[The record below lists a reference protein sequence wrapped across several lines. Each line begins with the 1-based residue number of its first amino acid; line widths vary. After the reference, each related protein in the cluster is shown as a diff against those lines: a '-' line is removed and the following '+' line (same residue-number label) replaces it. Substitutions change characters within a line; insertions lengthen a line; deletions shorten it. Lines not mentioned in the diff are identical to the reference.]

1 MNTEECPP
9 DYPRIQTVDSWEAFV
24 ATPLAGDCNGICW
37 RRELDGDFEEV
48 ARLASHGD
56 GVQTVGEAL
65 LRSGSLS
72 VQGQRAAQTML
83 EDLGRL
89 RGLGHEPGIECVER
103 YPKDTDEIASTDVY
117 SFHVDSATVPT
128 ETFLCT
134 YAGRS
139 SEGLRLDQA
148 QRIVDVPETRAGLLE
163 RFGEGDGESFAAYLR
178 ESHLDLHYAPL
189 PGARPF
195 SFGVGNLWRLAV
207 QHPASPVP
215 AFIHR
220 APADGAELV
229 TRLLLIS

>member
-1 MNTEECPP
+1 MSREEWIPG
-9 DYPRIQTVDSWEAFV
+9 YPKIRAVHSWEAFV
-24 ATPLAGDCNGICW
+24 ETSLVGDCNGVCW
-37 RRELDGDFEEV
+37 VRDLDGDFDEV
-48 ARLASHGD
+48 AGLAGHDD
-56 GVQTVGEAL
+56 GVQALDQAL
-65 LRSGSLS
+65 LRSAGLS
-72 VQGQRAAQTML
+72 PQGQLAAEAML
-83 EDLGRL
+83 LDLERL

-134 YAGRS
+134 YVGQA

-148 QRIVDVPETRAGLLE
+148 RRIVDVPETRAGLLE
-163 RFGEGDGESFAAYLR
+163 RFGEGEGEPFETYLR
-178 ESHLDLHYAPL
+178 ESHLNLHYTPL

-195 SFGVGNLWRLAV
+195 SFGVGHLWRLAV
-207 QHPASPVP
+207 QHPSCPVP

-220 APADGAELV
+220 APADRDRRA